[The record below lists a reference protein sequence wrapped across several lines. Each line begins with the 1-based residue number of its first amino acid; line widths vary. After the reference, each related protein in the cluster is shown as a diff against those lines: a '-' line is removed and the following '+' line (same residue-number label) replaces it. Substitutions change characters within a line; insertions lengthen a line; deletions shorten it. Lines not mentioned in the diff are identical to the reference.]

1 MPRTEPE
8 PALMIKFC
16 GEMLPTLLQD
26 VCQVE
31 PAAAASVGS
40 EILDRADAFATLD
53 RHDQDVLVGPFV
65 EEAVDHVPAD
75 ASLALKAAVTL
86 VVRNSRLEDLHVRGL
101 VSDGGLRAITEMAAV
116 PLSHVIAARRR
127 QPQPVSAENL
137 FRGLAGVYPRAWACL
152 AALAGV
158 LDEGGR
164 CGYRAP
170 EAPVADL
177 PSGADVI
184 DAAHSQSDDTIV
196 VRSGVDERFDAV
208 LVARLR
214 DSADEQGV
222 LFVSALSRLSRHT
235 GKLLRIIEYLLA
247 HDVPILTTNYLLRP
261 RDVWV
266 RRGRFVK
273 PTSAKPLAGLVD
285 ERGLAGTHRN
295 LAREIRAQLG

>member
-1 MPRTEPE
+1 MRRTEPE
-8 PALMIKFC
+8 SALMIKFC
-16 GEMLPTLLQD
+16 GEMVPALLQD

-31 PAAAASVGS
+31 SAAATVVGT
-40 EILDRADAFATLD
+40 EILARANAFAALD
-53 RHDQDVLVGPFV
+53 RHNQDVLVGPFV
-65 EEAVDHVPAD
+65 EEVVPVDAPLV
-75 ASLALKAAVTL
+75 LKAAVTL

-101 VSDGGLRAITEMAAV
+101 VSDGGLRAITEMAAA
-116 PLSHVIAARRR
+116 PLSHVLAAQRR
-127 QPQPVSAENL
+127 QPRSVSAENP
-137 FRGLAGVYPRAWACL
+137 FHGLAGVYPRAWACL
-152 AALAGV
+152 AALAGM

-164 CGYRAP
+164 SAYRAP
-170 EAPVADL
+170 EAPVPDL
-177 PSGADVI
+177 PSDADVV
-184 DAAHSQSDDTIV
+184 DAAGSEADDNIV
-196 VRSGVDERFDAV
+196 VHSGIDERFDAT

-273 PTSAKPLAGLVD
+273 PTSAKPQAGLVD

-295 LAREIRAQLG
+295 LARQVRAQLG